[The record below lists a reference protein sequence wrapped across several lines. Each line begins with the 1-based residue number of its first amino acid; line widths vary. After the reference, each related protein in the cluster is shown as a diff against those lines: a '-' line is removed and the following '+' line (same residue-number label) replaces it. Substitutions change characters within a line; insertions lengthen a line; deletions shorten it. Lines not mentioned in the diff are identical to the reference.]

1 MTQYKRLNALLRRT
15 EIRSFISISFR
26 FNKGFNSKTAS
37 LSLFIEKIIE
47 NPLTNPNALVS
58 SYSISKRNLVT
69 LSDKKANANPA
80 R

>member
-1 MTQYKRLNALLRRT
+1 MPFYEGLRQDHL
-15 EIRSFISISFR
+15 SQSLR
-26 FNKGFNSKTAS
+26 FNKGFNSTAS

-58 SYSISKRNLVT
+58 SHSISKRNLVT
-69 LSDKKANANPA
+69 LSNKKANAHPA